1 MSCVGTLKC
10 PDDEQING
18 ANEKRA
24 PIVEHAAGLNVL
36 DYTQLCQAVD
46 ELAGDCK
53 VMALA
58 KDTTPVPEW
67 RVRDANYMG
76 LARIIAFQQIS
87 VSAATAIWGR
97 VEGLLGDISPAG
109 VLRTDED
116 DLRGCGLSRPKIR
129 HLKSIAS
136 AVEDGALNLTRVAE
150 ANDEDA
156 RTELVSVKGIGPWT
170 ADVYLMF
177 ALGRTDLFPHADVG
191 LLEAYRMLREDEDR
205 LTPQAFLE
213 TAEKWRPYRSVAA
226 HMLWAHINYVRARQT
241 GGA

>member
-1 MSCVGTLKC
+1 MGTLKC
-10 PDDEQING
+10 PDDVQING
-18 ANEKRA
+18 VDKKRA
-24 PIVEHAAGLNVL
+24 SIVGQAATLNVL

-46 ELAGDCK
+46 KLAGECD
-53 VMALA
+53 VMASA
-58 KDTTPVPEW
+58 KDTTPIPEW

-87 VSAATAIWGR
+87 VSAASAIWGR
-97 VEGLLGDISPAG
+97 VEQLLGDISPEG
-109 VLRTDED
+109 MLSIQED

-136 AVEDGALNLTRVAE
+136 AIEDGALNLARVAE
-150 ANDEDA
+150 ADDEAA

-205 LTPQAFLE
+205 LTPKAFLE

-226 HMLWAHINYVRARQT
+226 HMLWAHINHVRARQS